1 MIDLIV
7 VCTKNIKRKKLRSLL
22 TVISIAIGVGSVV
35 LISSIGNIGR
45 FFISNELSS
54 LGMDGLAI
62 STSARAGAEKLYPE
76 DLEVIKANAQ
86 VSEATPMM
94 VKVARARMRGL
105 VADTVAW
112 GIDQNARH
120 VVSLDL
126 VYGRM
131 ISAEDVSRENAVCMV
146 DEQVAEAFYKRGNI
160 VGKTVTLEFSSGGS
174 QDYEIVGIVT
184 TGGNLLQNVMVD
196 YVPGFIYLPYSTMA
210 TAIGQSGFDQS
221 AVKLHS
227 PEGSD
232 AVAQNLITALERNS
246 GQKNAFKAENLA
258 HQKDKLSNMMNIV
271 TLVLTVIAGVS
282 LVVAGLGI
290 MTVMIVS
297 VNERTREIGIKKSIG
312 ASKRTIML
320 EFLVEAFTLSLA
332 GGVVGCA
339 LGVLCIL
346 LACWPLRLPVLI
358 SLPMVGGSILFSVF
372 VGVLFG
378 VYPAKLA
385 AEMRPVDALRFE

>member
-62 STSARAGAEKLYPE
+62 STNARAGGQKLYPE
-76 DLEVIKANAQ
+76 DLEVIKANTQ
-86 VSEATPMM
+86 VSEAAPMT
-94 VKVARARMRGL
+94 VKVSRARMRGL
-105 VADTVAW
+105 VADTVVW
-112 GIDQNARH
+112 GIDQNARN

-131 ISAEDVSRENAVCMV
+131 ISAEDVSRGNAVCMV
-146 DEQVAEAFYKRGNI
+146 DERVAEAFYKRGNI
-160 VGKTVTLEFSSGGS
+160 VGKTVTLDFSGNS

-184 TGGNLLQNVMVD
+184 TGGNLLQNVLVD
-196 YVPGFIYLPYSTMA
+196 YVPGFIYLPHSSMA
-210 TAIGQSGFDQS
+210 TAIGQSGFDQI
-221 AVKLHS
+221 AVKLNS
-227 PEGSD
+227 AEGSD
-232 AVAQNLITALERNS
+232 AVAQSLITALERNS
-246 GQKNAFKAENLA
+246 GLKNAFKAENLA
-258 HQKDKLSNMMNIV
+258 NQKDKLSNMMNIV

-332 GGVVGCA
+332 GGVAGCA

-346 LACWPLRLPVLI
+346 LACWPLGLPMLI
-358 SLPMVGGSILFSVF
+358 SLPMVGGSILFSVV